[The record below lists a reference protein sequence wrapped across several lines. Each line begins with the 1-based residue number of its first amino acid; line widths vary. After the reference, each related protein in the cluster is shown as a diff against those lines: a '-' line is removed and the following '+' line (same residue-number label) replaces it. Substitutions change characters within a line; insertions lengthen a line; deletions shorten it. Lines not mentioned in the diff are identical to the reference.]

1 MIARKAT
8 PRRLPWLRVQL
19 VMDGWPA
26 TPFRP
31 FLIACVASSFRMAWR
46 GVAPEKKNMRRRDH
60 RSYSF
65 RVRKLLFL
73 TLVSDGAKF
82 LGVAS

>member
-46 GVAPEKKNMRRRDH
+46 GVAPEKKYATTRPPI
-60 RSYSF
+60 
-65 RVRKLLFL
+65 LLVSSQKTF
-73 TLVSDGAKF
+73 VSDGANF